1 MGTCEAE
8 DKATQRDIQILEQGI
23 KEIEMKK
30 DNFESVL
37 GIMRELEN
45 NESSIVEQ
53 MFLYKLNEK
62 EENDRESKKVTKEY
76 HNGAL
81 DPHNS
86 NSKYEQR
93 VKQRK

>member
-1 MGTCEAE
+1 MRTCEVE
-8 DKATQRDIQILEQGI
+8 DKLTQRDILILEQGI

-62 EENDRESKKVTKEY
+62 EENYRESKKVTKEY

-93 VKQRK
+93 VK